1 MKSNSLIDISSLP
14 SLPVEL
20 VELVAS
26 LLNTDDL
33 LHLRCVCRR
42 IQKKTF
48 HHFAQR
54 CFSSINTDLS
64 GDSLVR
70 INALS
75 QNIALRPYVHGLAFM
90 LQNGVGRGLVWD
102 RHPWGPICAPL
113 QVEAI
118 RSLRDNLIHNLTN
131 CRSFFIFCRYPEGHP
146 DMSHV
151 TITDAV
157 AVFFALVVDA
167 CLPVSSFHLIY
178 ANKYSRTLIMDMRR
192 LPKLLYRQPEFKTVW
207 GNLQKLS
214 LEQYLTLD
222 NFGFLLELV
231 LSAPNLHTLL
241 LNLGSHD
248 LATEFMHELA
258 ESASFSKLRELALFR
273 TSIRAPDLHK
283 LLDNIRTNLIS
294 LTLYHVNLAPGSD
307 WAPFLK
313 DLGHGFLALQSIS
326 LYYLW
331 ASTPAKGLLN
341 FPDIKK
347 TTSLHALKGQR
358 LNVFYSEDE
367 KSPAVL
373 GIEYSGSK
381 VSHVLD
387 LLQTSTPHPGLNC
400 GNTIQASNYPYS

>member
-1 MKSNSLIDISSLP
+1 MRTGACLP

-20 VELVAS
+20 VELIAFFLDADGLVA
-26 LLNTDDL
+26 LRLICRDL
-33 LHLRCVCRR
+33 QR
-42 IQKKTF
+42 KTF

-54 CFSSINTDLS
+54 FFSSIKTDLS
-64 GDSLVR
+64 GDSLLR

-75 QNIALRPYVHGLAFM
+75 QNTALRPYVNGLAFM

-102 RHPWGPICAPL
+102 RHPWGPISAPL
-113 QVEAI
+113 ELEAI

-131 CRSFFIFCRYPEGHP
+131 CRSFYIFCRYPEGHP

-167 CLPVSSFHLIY
+167 RLPVSSFHLIY
-178 ANKYSRTLIMDMRR
+178 ANQYSRTLIMDMRR
-192 LPKLLYRQPEFKTVW
+192 LPKLLYRQPEFKIVW

-231 LSAPNLHTLL
+231 LSAPNLQTLL

-248 LATEFMHELA
+248 LASEFMHELA
-258 ESASFSKLRELALFR
+258 ESASFSQLRELALFR
-273 TSIRAPDLHK
+273 TSMRGPDLHK
-283 LLDNIRTNLIS
+283 LLVNIRPKLAS
-294 LTLYHVNLAPGSD
+294 LTLYHVSLAPGSD
-307 WAPFLK
+307 WTPFLK
-313 DLGHGFLALQSIS
+313 ELSQGFLALESIS

-331 ASTPAKGLLN
+331 ASTPAKGLLT
-341 FPDIKK
+341 FPEIPK
-347 TTSLHALKGQR
+347 TPSLCTSKGQR
-358 LNVFYSEDE
+358 LNIFYSEE
-367 KSPAVL
+367 IKPPTVL

-381 VSHVLD
+381 MSHVLD
-387 LLQTSTPHPGLNC
+387 LLQTKIESPR
-400 GNTIQASNYPYS
+400 SK